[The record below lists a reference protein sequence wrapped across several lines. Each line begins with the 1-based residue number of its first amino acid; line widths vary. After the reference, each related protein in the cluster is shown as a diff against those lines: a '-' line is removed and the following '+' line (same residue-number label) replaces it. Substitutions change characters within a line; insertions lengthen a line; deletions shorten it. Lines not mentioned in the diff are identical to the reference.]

1 MGKLLSSDASPD
13 KVASAKC
20 NVSTT
25 TAIKYP
31 GGANVL
37 IYMLC
42 VTSLGFSVYTS
53 LCHSQLENRIR
64 NFHRLDE
71 RISTLEAKLRIF
83 PIQFLQS
90 LATLPSAASASL
102 PADNGTLS
110 ADAAAAATATVP
122 STLNDDDVIADG
134 NFASADEFANIVR
147 KLSVQISGIQRLR
160 RDVTYLKASRRGERQ
175 ASVQQTSECMCPPG
189 KLIWKIIKIISLPT
203 LQCANDCKRQMQKK
217 ESDLNAMWKIYVC
230 RRRPPMWKF
239 IVCGSYSTT
248 KSDRLAGRPAIVLL
262 LSGQT
267 THMRSVWQIQFT
279 DRQSL
284 ESCDKAPNKLS
295 SLRCLDSSPTAI
307 RMHPNIER
315 FLKVHIFH
323 F

>member
-20 NVSTT
+20 NVSSATT

-90 LATLPSAASASL
+90 LATLPSAASSSL

-110 ADAAAAATATVP
+110 ADALTSEAAAAAAAAVP

-134 NFASADEFANIVR
+134 QFASADEFANIVR

-189 KLIWKIIKIISLPT
+189 KFIWKNNQNHFAAYAAMRQR
-203 LQCANDCKRQMQKK
+203 LQATNAKK
-217 ESDLNAMWKIYVC
+217 ESDLKCEMGKIYK
-230 RRRPPMWKF
+230 RRCRPPMWKF
-239 IVCGSYSTT
+239 IVCGSHSTT
-248 KSDRLAGRPAIVLL
+248 KSNRLAGWPAIVLL

-267 THMRSVWQIQFT
+267 THMQSVWQIYN
-279 DRQSL
+279 L
-284 ESCDKAPNKLS
+284 PIDK
-295 SLRCLDSSPTAI
+295 
-307 RMHPNIER
+307 
-315 FLKVHIFH
+315 V
-323 F
+323 